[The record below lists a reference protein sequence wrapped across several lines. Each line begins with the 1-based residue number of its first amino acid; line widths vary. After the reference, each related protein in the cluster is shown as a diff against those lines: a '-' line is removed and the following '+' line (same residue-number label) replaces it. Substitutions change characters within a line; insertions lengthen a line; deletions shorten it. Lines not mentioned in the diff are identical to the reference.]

1 MGVRRTG
8 FAATVALAAAVL
20 LAGPALAADA
30 VRVGVLKFGTVNW
43 ELAAM
48 TENRLD
54 AAAGIDVEIVAFAG
68 EDASNVA
75 IQTGDVDV
83 IVSDWLWV
91 SRMRNEGSDL
101 TFAPY
106 STSVGSLMVK
116 ADSPVRTLADLKG
129 RTIGVAGGPL
139 DKNWLL
145 IQGLARKATGVD
157 LAREAEIVYGAPPLL
172 SEKAASGELDAVL
185 TYWHFCA
192 RLEAAGFRP
201 VVSAEE
207 AARGL
212 ADVGAVSALGYVFSE
227 AWAARNPAA
236 AAGLVAASK
245 ATKDLLLASDAA
257 WERLRDSGVIRDE
270 GAAFVALRDRYRDG
284 IPKRPV
290 EEEEADAATLYGV
303 LAELGGADL
312 VGSATEMA
320 PGTFWSGLR
329 PSR

>member
-1 MGVRRTG
+1 
-8 FAATVALAAAVL
+8 
-20 LAGPALAADA
+20 
-30 VRVGVLKFGTVNW
+30 
-43 ELAAM
+43 
-48 TENRLD
+48 
-54 AAAGIDVEIVAFAG
+54 
-68 EDASNVA
+68 
-75 IQTGDVDV
+75 
-83 IVSDWLWV
+83 
-91 SRMRNEGSDL
+91 
-101 TFAPY
+101 
-106 STSVGSLMVK
+106 
-116 ADSPVRTLADLKG
+116 
-129 RTIGVAGGPL
+129 
-139 DKNWLL
+139 
-145 IQGLARKATGVD
+145 
-157 LAREAEIVYGAPPLL
+157 
-172 SEKAASGELDAVL
+172 
-185 TYWHFCA
+185 
-192 RLEAAGFRP
+192 
-201 VVSAEE
+201 VVSAEA

-257 WERLRDSGVIRDE
+257 WERLRGSGVIRDE